1 MLNRTVVLLA
11 YKTFVSMSC
20 RLIKVDLKP
29 SFMYFRELLNPV
41 LLFINLKGQLTP
53 LESL

>member
-1 MLNRTVVLLA
+1 MLDRTVVLLA
-11 YKTFVSMSC
+11 YKTFVNMSC

-29 SFMYFRELLNPV
+29 SFVYFREPLNPV
-41 LLFINLKGQLTP
+41 LLSTNLKGQLTP